1 MIYIVIVMD
10 TQKMED
16 YRNMKEN
23 FYCLLFSKQK
33 NTTIYCKIKCS
44 MEGDKL
50 KQDRKE
56 SKGK

>member
-1 MIYIVIVMD
+1 MD

-23 FYCLLFSKQK
+23 YCLLFSKQK
-33 NTTIYCKIKCS
+33 NTTIYSKIKCS
-44 MEGDKL
+44 MEEDKL